1 MLRGVGGLLA
11 KSGTYPNEKLH
22 RQTLAYYYGLVS
34 QIDYNIGRVLDELDR
49 LGLADNTI
57 VVYTSDHGEMMAE
70 HGAWTKG
77 RTGYEATIRVP
88 LIIRLPKVFAGGKR
102 SDELVCLIDLLPT
115 LLDAAGLDI
124 PENIQGKSLR
134 PLVEGKMDNWRKYS
148 FTELA
153 ARPANTCIAVRSKTH
168 KYVLFRNQGR
178 TAYEQLFDLKNDP
191 WETKNEINNPKYKAV
206 AKELKTAL
214 KNWESTVPTT
224 PHQTRTTQRERPRR
238 RPTTRRR

>member
-115 LLDAAGLDI
+115 LLDAASLDI